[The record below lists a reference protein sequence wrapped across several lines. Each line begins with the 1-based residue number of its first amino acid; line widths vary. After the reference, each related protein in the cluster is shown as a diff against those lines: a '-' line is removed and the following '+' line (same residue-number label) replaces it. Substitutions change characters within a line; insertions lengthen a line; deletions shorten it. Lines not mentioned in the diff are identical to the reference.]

1 LGGGERLCCET
12 VRALKKKGH
21 ELVILSAFFQPH
33 VLEGFFGYENLFQD
47 VDVQTYPADQ
57 TERFGSYKHLLHHA
71 RAIRKFVSRDSN
83 FDLVFSTQDAGY
95 IPDITKM
102 VLQWGYFPNS
112 TPRGL
117 YNWPMRMYYKKK
129 IERINL
135 VLAISEY
142 SRSHFD
148 RVWGI
153 PTKLVYPACNMI
165 RPGGTKDNVVVT
177 VARSVPEKRLE
188 FFWDV
193 ARQSPSYEFLLLLTQ
208 DPRFV
213 EYSKLLQ
220 KSTPMN
226 ARVIVNPNKELYQE
240 VLAKSKIYLHLMKGE
255 HFGITVVEAMS
266 AGCVPIV
273 HDSGGPKEIVQ
284 DVGFLWYSVGSIFPL
299 LKAAIAE
306 FPARSQRATDRAQV
320 FSRERFDVSLSE
332 ALAEI
337 ASRVP

>member
-1 LGGGERLCCET
+1 
-12 VRALKKKGH
+12 
-21 ELVILSAFFQPH
+21 
-33 VLEGFFGYENLFQD
+33 
-47 VDVQTYPADQ
+47 
-57 TERFGSYKHLLHHA
+57 
-71 RAIRKFVSRDSN
+71 
-83 FDLVFSTQDAGY
+83 
-95 IPDITKM
+95 
-102 VLQWGYFPNS
+102 
-112 TPRGL
+112 
-117 YNWPMRMYYKKK
+117 
-129 IERINL
+129 
-135 VLAISEY
+135 
-142 SRSHFD
+142 
-148 RVWGI
+148 
-153 PTKLVYPACNMI
+153 
-165 RPGGTKDNVVVT
+165 
-177 VARSVPEKRLE
+177 
-188 FFWDV
+188 
-193 ARQSPSYEFLLLLTQ
+193 
-208 DPRFV
+208 
-213 EYSKLLQ
+213 
-220 KSTPMN
+220 MN